1 MPAPIK
7 GKHYLTQGY
16 GKTTFAL
23 SALGQKLYKN
33 FKVGHPGNDYG
44 TNRLN
49 LPAIAT
55 CWGKVVRA
63 SMDGGW
69 GNHVEVEGD
78 DGWRRQ
84 YAHLAR
90 IDVKVGDIVDEGTVL
105 GLVGTT
111 GSSTAIHLHY
121 GHRKSKLTGWEYR
134 DPTEEIGRAPKAKM
148 PKKKLIQ
155 AKGKPD
161 IAVWGGRFKN
171 HVPNMETLMFYF
183 PEPDIE
189 LVDEALFSKLPEGPA
204 LPPV

>member
-1 MPAPIK
+1 M
-7 GKHYLTQGY
+7 
-16 GKTTFAL
+16 TTFAQ

-33 FKVGHPGNDYG
+33 FKVGHPGLDYG

-49 LPAIAT
+49 LPVTAT

-63 SMDGGW
+63 SLDGGW

-90 IDVKVGDIVDEGTVL
+90 LDVKVGDIVDEGAVL
-105 GLVGTT
+105 GLVGST

-121 GHRKSKLTGWEYR
+121 GHRKWNLVRWDYR
-134 DPTEEIGRAPKAKM
+134 DPTEEVGRIAKAKM
-148 PKKKLIQ
+148 PKPGLIKAEDQ
-155 AKGKPD
+155 PS
-161 IAVWGGRFKN
+161 IYIWGGRFRN
-171 HVPNMETLMFYF
+171 HVPDMATLTFYF
-183 PEPDIE
+183 PEPNIQ
-189 LVDEALFSKLPEGPA
+189 LVDEALLSKLPEGPA